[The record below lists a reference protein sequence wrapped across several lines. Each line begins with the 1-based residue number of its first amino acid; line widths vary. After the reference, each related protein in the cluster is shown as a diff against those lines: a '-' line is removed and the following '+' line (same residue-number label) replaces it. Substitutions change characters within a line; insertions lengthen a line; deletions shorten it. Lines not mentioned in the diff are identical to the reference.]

1 MLSYVLGVMK
11 DFFHFFMPAQGHEFE
26 TRSTAYPPWA
36 KELWRYVRR
45 DIAKVQ
51 FSRLIA
57 ETKAFKRFIGWK
69 KAHLAA
75 EHLGRMADIL
85 RGKDQYNIDKFEDLT
100 GIPIHRVVDTP
111 EEASTLSVEIIAGEV
126 KMKIRPERIHTRDA
140 KAELEERWKERL
152 WDRFQ
157 KNTSMVFENLKEND
171 LFHAESFMMDI
182 VFQYDGLQPER
193 REFIKTS
200 YLDKYGIDLERMLEL
215 KADEREQLKQ
225 FIRLIKEKK
234 EMDAMLD
241 ETFEMMDGP
250 DDGTAPEEG
259 HQD

>member
-1 MLSYVLGVMK
+1 
-11 DFFHFFMPAQGHEFE
+11 
-26 TRSTAYPPWA
+26 
-36 KELWRYVRR
+36 
-45 DIAKVQ
+45 
-51 FSRLIA
+51 
-57 ETKAFKRFIGWK
+57 
-69 KAHLAA
+69 
-75 EHLGRMADIL
+75 MADLL
-85 RGKDQYNIDKFEDLT
+85 RDKDQYNIDKFEDLT
-100 GIPIHRVVDTP
+100 GIPIHRVVDQA
-111 EEASTLSVEIIAGEV
+111 EEASTLSVEIIAGDV
-126 KMKIRPERIHTRDA
+126 KMKISPERVHTRDA

-200 YLDKYGIDLERMLEL
+200 YLEKYGIDLERMLEL

-234 EMDAMLD
+234 EMDTMLD
-241 ETFEMMDGP
+241 ETFQMMDGP
-250 DDGTAPEEG
+250 NSGTASEEG